1 MSQIC
6 YNQFHKKL
14 LTTFCAKQSLTYCLL
29 EIKLPYFA
37 VSNLFEEFFS
47 TYSCTQLNVPG

>member
-37 VSNLFEEFFS
+37 VSNLFEEFFFN
-47 TYSCTQLNVPG
+47 L